1 MRTIAVKHNPLNGL
15 LRPFLS
21 WAAGSLV
28 MLLLGDTIT
37 SLLLWAFSFNED
49 ITNTISIVAQGTFIG
64 GYFIAVL
71 GAYAFSMPSMLMMPK
86 ELVKRDNSSI
96 SLMKPVRVEGKRRI
110 KRILALPQ
118 TGKVEMVSNKSIH
131 PDSIWWGEDFIPKMA
146 IEFDQIKAI
155 WIVPEIKNFE
165 RKREQGKTLYGMMLV
180 LTANDTIY
188 AQTILDDLDALKAAL
203 DDLHFTTSDL
213 NQESVTI

>member
-1 MRTIAVKHNPLNGL
+1 
-15 LRPFLS
+15 
-21 WAAGSLV
+21 

-37 SLLLWAFSFNED
+37 ALLLWAFSFNED

-110 KRILALPQ
+110 KRIMALPQ